1 MKNILFYCLLYFQL
15 ANAQKFSLDLSYQ
28 YMYAKQWDRSI
39 QLYNFSRPW
48 LVEKQPLL
56 IHGINMSFNSSL
68 STKQK
73 LKQGL
78 SGDLSFFSSSA
89 ENSNLLNTVHLF
101 LGNIGY
107 FAHKQMTIQSSS
119 FYAEARIAM
128 TISGIFRRTNQAP
141 LLLDDKQVRA
151 FGIGSQLQVKLGY
164 DLPFFEGMKSSLFLA
179 IAYHPY
185 IYSPYT
191 ESVLNQTMGITN
203 HYGTD
208 MFSAQIGFRRIF
220 SVQN

>member
-1 MKNILFYCLLYFQL
+1 MKNFLLFGLLYIQV
-15 ANAQKFSLDLSYQ
+15 ANAQKFSMDISYQ

-48 LVEKQPLL
+48 LIEKQPLL
-56 IHGINMSFNSSL
+56 IHGMNMGFNSAL
-68 STKQK
+68 SIKQK
-73 LKQGL
+73 LNHGL

-89 ENSNLLNTVHLF
+89 ANLNVLNTVHLF

-119 FYAEARIAM
+119 LYVEARVAM
-128 TISGIFRRTNQAP
+128 TISGLFRRTNQAP

-164 DLPFFEGMKSSLFLA
+164 YLPFFEGVKSSLFVA

-185 IYSPYT
+185 IYSPYG

-203 HYGTD
+203 HYGTGVV
-208 MFSAQIGFRRIF
+208 SAKIGFRTTF
-220 SVQN
+220 

>member
-1 MKNILFYCLLYFQL
+1 MKNFLLFGLLYIQV
-15 ANAQKFSLDLSYQ
+15 ANAQKFSMDISYQ

-48 LVEKQPLL
+48 LIEKQPLL
-56 IHGINMSFNSSL
+56 IHGMNMGFNSAL
-68 STKQK
+68 SIKQK
-73 LKQGL
+73 LNHGL

-89 ENSNLLNTVHLF
+89 ANLNVLNTVHLF

-119 FYAEARIAM
+119 LYVEARVAM
-128 TISGIFRRTNQAP
+128 TISGLFRRTNQAP

-164 DLPFFEGMKSSLFLA
+164 YLPFFERVKSSLFVA

-185 IYSPYT
+185 IYSPYG

-203 HYGTD
+203 HYGTGVV
-208 MFSAQIGFRRIF
+208 SAKIGFRTTF
-220 SVQN
+220 